1 MPGRKFLQDLTLFSY
16 RASEAGKGKQL
27 MKGVVSN
34 QRSLWATRNP
44 AAGELAA
51 AWTLHLSHPTR
62 EAGEPLMG
70 CSLLHINSYT
80 PLACLPSQAPAA
92 RGAPQA
98 EMPIEADRGPD
109 LATLR
114 PHWVWAPLTCLLHL
128 LPFIPCILLWGVSFA
143 GIFYALGMHVPS
155 V

>member
-1 MPGRKFLQDLTLFSY
+1 MIILPGRKFLQNLTLFSY

-44 AAGELAA
+44 ATGELAA
-51 AWTLHLSHPTR
+51 SWTLHLSPPTR
-62 EAGEPLMG
+62 EAGEPLTG
-70 CSLLHINSYT
+70 CRLLYINSYT

-92 RGAPQA
+92 RGDPQA
-98 EMPIEADRGPD
+98 EMWSKADRGPA

-114 PHWVWAPLTCLLHL
+114 PQWVWAPLTCLLHL
-128 LPFIPCILLWGVSFA
+128 LPFIPCILL
-143 GIFYALGMHVPS
+143 
-155 V
+155 